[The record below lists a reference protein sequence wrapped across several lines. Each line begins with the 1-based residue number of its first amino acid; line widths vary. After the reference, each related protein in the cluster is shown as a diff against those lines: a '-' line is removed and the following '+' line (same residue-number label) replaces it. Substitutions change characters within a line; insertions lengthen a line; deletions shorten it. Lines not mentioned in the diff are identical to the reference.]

1 LKNPL
6 IKAILTVA
14 VFGAMLGC
22 SKEEQSNDPQFCEWM
37 ERRQQLSD
45 YSSDLR
51 ERTPTAE
58 DEKKMQE
65 WREKSTRECGKY
77 YEMSGDEMLKRKKLC
92 K

>member
-1 LKNPL
+1 M
-6 IKAILTVA
+6 LTIA

-22 SKEEQSNDPQFCEWM
+22 SNEEESNDPQFCECM
-37 ERRQQLSD
+37 EIGQQLSD
-45 YSSDLR
+45 YSSDLL

-65 WREKSTRECGKY
+65 LREKSTRECGKY
-77 YEMSGDEMLKRKKLC
+77 YEMSGEEMLKRKKLC